1 MRQRRICVSFKRRC
15 APFYVSMIP
24 RSTENTITSILAVEL
39 QGLGVDAAPFSIVDT
54 PEGRREV
61 DILCHHEGYYALEAK
76 FTEKDLIKAITKIQN
91 DYLKHHH
98 VLGIKGGFALLYPES
113 LARPLSLTRIKE
125 RVSTEQFK
133 AVMMFLPDD
142 SRGFSVF
149 EGNLFEVATEISRQI
164 LEQPEHVEPSIDYI
178 IRALRETALTI
189 ATGLQHLRGAHLGEL
204 FGGKEVFENILQ
216 YEERDYPEESLR
228 LASGYILINQLLFY
242 QVLSGRMPNKFPRI
256 DINEIS
262 SPSDLK
268 IYFRLVQDVNYQV
281 IYQYDVVSRIP
292 IGSVDGVKSAISVIQ
307 ALAPQKVGG
316 DLLGTIFH
324 DLVPFE
330 TRKSVAAFYTN
341 VLAAELL
348 SWLSIDKWD
357 AAVADL
363 ACGSGGLLVAAYRR
377 KRYLRELRGKF
388 TQRTHRRFIERDLLG
403 IDVMPFAANVA
414 ACHMALQSPE
424 YFTDKIRVAV
434 WDSTELDPE
443 TRRSIPSVASTR
455 YVLKGQLTME
465 SYDENDS
472 TRGVVSLT
480 GYKAEEIVL
489 ERNDVVIMNP
499 PFTRQ
504 ERMPIEYKGLLNE
517 RFKDYEE
524 YLHGQLGY
532 HGYFILLADRF
543 LKDGGKMAL
552 VLPATLLRVKSCEGM
567 RKFFSE
573 RYHVEHIIVTT
584 RRSAFS
590 ESVHFREM
598 LLIAAK
604 KTPVDGMKTK
614 ITTLKI
620 LPTTMLKA
628 RDLARTIVEEED
640 YENEVLA
647 VRTIPYREFAE
658 NTGNWFRLLQSDPFT
673 QELMERMANSE
684 KMTTVTQLGLA
695 IKRGAE
701 TARGGKIQA
710 LTITKRERA
719 IKKSDEWV
727 IKEVKK
733 GEIIAENRF
742 SHMRLEIPFRSLS
755 PALRRVSQVMKIDIT
770 DDTDYVIKRDFPRA
784 GEYFRKS
791 ITDYRPPQGLWETW
805 EKYVEDRRSKLAV
818 VRRADISAPG
828 TNLLAFYSEKP
839 FAPSGLAWSIATD
852 DQDAKILAIWF
863 NSSLNLLQFIRKRKE
878 TRGAFIQLDRYV
890 LEDFMTP
897 DPAKLTEEEIT
908 RIMETF
914 EKVRETQWPS
924 ILEQLEGR
932 HGDRELIDA
941 VWLNIIGYKHTKK
954 LIKKLHGTLADEIRR
969 LKELMEE
976 EG

>member
-1 MRQRRICVSFKRRC
+1 
-15 APFYVSMIP
+15 MIP
-24 RSTENTITSILAVEL
+24 RFTENTITSILAVEL
-39 QGLGVDAAPFSIVDT
+39 QGLGLDAAPFSMVDT

-61 DILCHHEGYYALEAK
+61 DILCHHNGLYPLEAK
-76 FTEKDLIKAITKIQN
+76 FTERDLIKAITKIQN
-91 DYLKHHH
+91 DYLKHHDI
-98 VLGIKGGFALLYPES
+98 LGIKGGFALLYPEIFTRPIS
-113 LARPLSLTRIKE
+113 LSRIKE
-125 RVSTEQFK
+125 SIASDRFK

-142 SRGFSVF
+142 PRGFSVF
-149 EGNLFEVATEISRQI
+149 EGSLFEVAAEISRQI
-164 LEQPEHVEPSIDYI
+164 LEQPEYVEPSIDYI
-178 IRALRETALTI
+178 IKALRETALTI
-189 ATGLQHLRGAHLGEL
+189 ATGLQHLRGAHLGDL

-281 IYQYDVVSRIP
+281 IYQYDVASRIP
-292 IGSVDGVKSAISVIQ
+292 IGSIDGVRSAISVVQ

-348 SWLSIDKWD
+348 SWLSIDRWD

-388 TQRTHRRFIERDLLG
+388 TQRTHRMFVERDLLG

-443 TRRSIPSVASTR
+443 TKGSIPSVASTR
-455 YVLKGQLTME
+455 YVSKGQLTME

-472 TRGVVSLT
+472 TRGTVSLT

-489 ERNDVVIMNP
+489 ERNDVIIMNP

-504 ERMPIEYKGLLNE
+504 ERMPVEYKKLLNE
-517 RFKDYEE
+517 RFEDYEE

-552 VLPATLLRVKSCEGM
+552 VLPATILRVKSCEGI
-567 RKFFSE
+567 RKLFSE

-598 LLIAAK
+598 LLVASK
-604 KTPVDGMKTK
+604 KTPVEGMKTK
-614 ITTLKI
+614 ITTLNT

-628 RDLARTIVEEED
+628 RDLARTIADEED
-640 YENEVLA
+640 YEDEVLTVIA
-647 VRTIPYREFAE
+647 IPYQEFTE
-658 NTGNWFRLLQSDPFT
+658 NTGNWFRHIQRDPFT
-673 QELMERMANSE
+673 QELMERMANSD
-684 KMTTVTQLGLA
+684 KMTTINQLGLA

-701 TARGGKIQA
+701 TARGGKIQT
-710 LTITKRERA
+710 LTITKRARA

-727 IKEVKK
+727 ITEVKNMDV
-733 GEIIAENRF
+733 IAENRF
-742 SHMRLEIPFRSLS
+742 SHMRLEIPLKSLS
-755 PALRRVSQVMKIDIT
+755 PALRRVSQVLKMDIT
-770 DDTDYVIKRDFPRA
+770 GDTDFVIKRDFPRID
-784 GEYFRKS
+784 EYFRRS
-791 ITDYRPPQGLWETW
+791 ITDYRPPQDLWDTW
-805 EKYVEDRRSKLAV
+805 EKYVEERRSKLAV

-852 DQDAKILAIWF
+852 DQAAKILVTWF
-863 NSSLNLLQFIRKRKE
+863 NSSLNLLQLIRKRKE
-878 TRGAFIQLDRYV
+878 TRGAFIQMDKYV
-890 LEDFMTP
+890 LEDFIIP
-897 DPAKLTEEEIT
+897 DPAKLTEEDVDELLEI
-908 RIMETF
+908 F
-914 EKVRETQWPS
+914 NKVRYTNWPS
-924 ILEQLEGR
+924 ILEQLENR
-932 HGDRELIDA
+932 HEDRELIDKA
-941 VWLNIIGYKHTKK
+941 WFKVIGCKRSKK
-954 LIKKLHGTLADEIRR
+954 LIRKLHDTLAEEIRL